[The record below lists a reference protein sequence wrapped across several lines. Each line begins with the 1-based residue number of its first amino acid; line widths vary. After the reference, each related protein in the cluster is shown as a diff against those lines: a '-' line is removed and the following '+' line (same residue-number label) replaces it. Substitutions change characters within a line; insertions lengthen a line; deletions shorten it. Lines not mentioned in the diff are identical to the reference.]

1 MHRISPML
9 MCLFL
14 SRSGVDILKNPQIKG
29 AEKLGS
35 LPVGVGAMPSTRCAH
50 QMSSKKRAER
60 VDSMITFLKTAVAAQ
75 KDKSP
80 QDTPGN
86 TMMTAKLV
94 ELWSVPQSSITE
106 FRLLL
111 TLGADPTPLFKDD
124 FGEKTLKDRIEN
136 GSVCEECAVK
146 FKSFLEYSGVIF
158 EEMFERTPI
167 QINRNK
173 KVDGVMALCLDGGGM
188 RGLVS
193 VVCLLYASRRILGD
207 ESLPSLFDWCI
218 GTSTGSMLGLSLVNN
233 KSISECFFQY
243 WDMKSQIFLRGSTVK
258 RLLGD
263 QVSVQTKNI
272 DKVLSDCFPTETMQK
287 CPIRLTIPALDI
299 STTPARLHVFRN
311 YSFSKSFGAPVNE
324 EQEVLFREA
333 ARASS
338 AAPTYFEP
346 FVYGNKVLV
355 DGSFVANYPLNILFK
370 ECDSFSKH
378 QNPLNLAGVLS
389 IGTGEPALVERKFKC
404 GTSMKSRAKNIGH
417 ISTLILEQVVGQDLT
432 AVEMAQD
439 RCHAHNIPFN
449 RLSPKGIA
457 VRIDQIDDAKLMDM
471 IWTTLIYLTEN
482 VHEIDQ
488 LGEMIY
494 KLKSDPT
501 ERKRRS
507 NTVL

>member
-1 MHRISPML
+1 
-9 MCLFL
+9 
-14 SRSGVDILKNPQIKG
+14 
-29 AEKLGS
+29 
-35 LPVGVGAMPSTRCAH
+35 MPSTRCAH
-50 QMSSKKRAER
+50 QMSTKKKAER
-60 VDSMITFLKTAVAAQ
+60 VDNMITFLKSAAQ
-75 KDKSP
+75 TQKEKGTSP
-80 QDTPGN
+80 DQAPGN
-86 TMMTAKLV
+86 PIMTSKLV
-94 ELWSVPQSSITE
+94 ELWSIPQSTITE
-106 FRLLL
+106 MRLLL
-111 TLGADPTPLFKDD
+111 TLGADPAPLFKDD
-124 FGEKTLKDRIEN
+124 FGEKTLADRIDN
-136 GSVCEECAVK
+136 GSVCEECAPK
-146 FKSFLEYSGVIF
+146 FKSFLEFSGTIF

-167 QINRNK
+167 QINKTK

-193 VVCLLYASRRILGD
+193 VVCLLYASRRLLGD
-207 ESLPSLFDWCI
+207 ESLPNLFDWFI
-218 GTSTGSMLGLSLVNN
+218 GTSTGSMLALSMVN
-233 KSISECFFQY
+233 KKTISECFFQY

-272 DKVLSDCFPTETMQK
+272 DKVLEECFPTETLQS
-287 CPIRLTIPALDI
+287 CSTRLTIPALDI
-299 STTPARLHVFRN
+299 STAPARLHVFRN
-311 YSFSKSFGAPVNE
+311 YSFTKPFGVSLNE
-324 EQEVLFREA
+324 DQDVLFREA

-346 FVYGNKVLV
+346 FIYGNKVLV
-355 DGSFVANYPLNILFK
+355 DGSFVANYPLNVLFK
-370 ECDSFSKH
+370 EYDSFSKH
-378 QNPLNLAGVLS
+378 QNPLHLAGVLS
-389 IGTGEPALVERKFKC
+389 IGTGEPALAERKY
-404 GTSMKSRAKNIGH
+404 KSGKSIKAKAMNIGH
-417 ISTLILEQVVGQDLT
+417 LSTLILEQVVGQDLT
-432 AVEMAQD
+432 AVEMAQE

-457 VRIDQIDDAKLMDM
+457 VRIDQIDDGKLMDM